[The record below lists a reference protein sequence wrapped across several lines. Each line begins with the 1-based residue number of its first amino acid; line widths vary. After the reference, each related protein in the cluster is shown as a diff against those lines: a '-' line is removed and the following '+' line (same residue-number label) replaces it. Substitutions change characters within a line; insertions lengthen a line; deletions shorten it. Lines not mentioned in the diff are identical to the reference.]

1 MQNLAYTHTCMR
13 IYVVGVVQNC
23 VPVAGA
29 METVMCKY
37 TNLFVWL
44 QPLTRTPAVNVRHRF
59 DGYILDLEDD
69 RTGELVWE
77 V

>member
-1 MQNLAYTHTCMR
+1 MR

-23 VPVAGA
+23 VAGA
-29 METVMCKY
+29 GATETIMCKY

-44 QPLTRTPAVNVRHRF
+44 QPLVRTLAVNVRHRF
-59 DGYILDLEDD
+59 DGYILDLKDD
-69 RTGELVWE
+69 RTGELVWK